1 MRDEVEISTAE
12 VQSARRKEFS
22 IARQSD
28 LRDFC
33 TTIVEKFRALRKLSG
48 DRRYR
53 KQGNVSRQVREVRK
67 GHLAPAPKE
76 I

>member
-12 VQSARRKEFS
+12 AQSARRKEFS

-33 TTIVEKFRALRKLSG
+33 TTIVEKFHALRKLSG

-53 KQGNVSRQVREVRK
+53 KRGNASRQVRK